1 LVEDNGLM
9 RDLGNVVLA
18 QALDQAAQWHRRGPQ
33 LTVAVNLP
41 ASSLVDID
49 LPNRIM
55 GLLADR
61 ALPAEALHLEITE
74 EFLAADRAR
83 ARARTMLTRL
93 RELGLQI
100 AVDDFGTGFSSLVYL
115 RDLPIDELKLDH
127 VFVLP
132 MADDARAAALVISTI
147 NLAHSLGL
155 RIVAEGVENR
165 TTLTKLTEHG
175 CDQAQGYYLSPPVPA
190 AELDTWLVH
199 ADRGNPQRHRGGS
212 RLDKSWR
219 VSPRSATGPARRCG
233 ACCAMLVRCGCQGR
247 ERDEVGG
254 KRRFG

>member
-74 EFLAADRAR
+74 EFLAADR

-190 AELDTWLVH
+190 AELDTWL
-199 ADRGNPQRHRGGS
+199 AQRRAGQPDSG
-212 RLDKSWR
+212 
-219 VSPRSATGPARRCG
+219 
-233 ACCAMLVRCGCQGR
+233 
-247 ERDEVGG
+247 ER
-254 KRRFG
+254 